1 MQEKI
6 ASFSIKKWSGED
18 KPREK
23 LRRKGRSVL
32 TNAELIAILIGS
44 GNRQETAVQL
54 SRRILGSTGDN
65 LAELGKLSV
74 EQLMQFKG
82 IGEAKAIAIVAAME
96 IGRRRKAVALRD
108 RISVK
113 NSAEVFA
120 LLSPLIGELPH
131 EEFWIVYLNN
141 SNRVIHSDQLSKGG
155 ITGTVVD
162 IRLAMKKALDLG
174 AVSLILAHNHPS
186 GTLVPSEADKE
197 ITNKL
202 IDASKILDIK
212 VLDHL
217 IIAGDSYFSFADN
230 KLL

>member
-6 ASFSIKKWSGED
+6 ASFSIKNWSSDD

-44 GNRQETAVQL
+44 GNKQETAMQLSQRVLSSSANSLAEL
-54 SRRILGSTGDN
+54 SRR
-65 LAELGKLSV
+65 SV

-82 IGEAKAIAIVAAME
+82 IGEAKAISIVAALE
-96 IGRRRKAVALRD
+96 IGRRIKVTTLPARR
-108 RISVK
+108 SVK
-113 NSAEVFA
+113 NSKEVFE
-120 LLSPLIGELPH
+120 LLYPLLGDLPH

-141 SNRVIHSDQLSKGG
+141 SHRVIRREQLSKGG

-186 GTLVPSEADKE
+186 GILVPSEADKE
-197 ITNKL
+197 ITGKL
-202 IDASKILDIK
+202 IDAAKIMDIK

-230 KLL
+230 KIL